1 VRIIALANEKGGSG
15 KTTTAVNL
23 SACLAE
29 KGKKTLLI
37 DLDPQSASS
46 RWLRKEDQA
55 GQLLD
60 AFTGA
65 VKLSDL
71 VQNVGPSLD
80 IIPSNR
86 RLGTADGVFP
96 FDANPKTIM
105 AKAFAS
111 LPRRWDFVL
120 CDCPPNLG
128 VLTLGALSAV
138 QEVLI
143 TCEAHYLAMQ
153 GLVDLTDTIEK
164 IKGASN
170 PKLKTAGIVVCRA
183 DYRTNHTK
191 EIIEQLRGAFGKQV
205 LKSVIRENIRLAEC
219 PAYGHHI
226 LDYHQYCNGA
236 EDYRS
241 LAKEIIK
248 QDKKRRK

>member
-1 VRIIALANEKGGSG
+1 MRIIALANEKGGSG

-29 KGKKTLLI
+29 KGKRTLLI

-46 RWLRKEDQA
+46 RWLRKEDEA

-60 AFTGA
+60 AFTGG
-65 VKLSDL
+65 VKLADL
-71 VQNVGPSLD
+71 VQNVGPNLD
-80 IIPSNR
+80 MIPSSR

-96 FDANPKTIM
+96 FDTNPKTIM
-105 AKAFAS
+105 ARAFKE
-111 LPRRWDFVL
+111 LPKKWDYVL

-153 GLVDLTDTIEK
+153 GLVDITDTIDK
-164 IKGASN
+164 VTGSSN
-170 PKLKTAGIVVCRA
+170 PALKIAGIVVCRA

-219 PAYGHHI
+219 PAYGFHI

-248 QDKKRRK
+248 QTKRSK